1 MNHCQK
7 NHCQKRTIA
16 KKNHQIQR
24 RSKKHNRCQKK
35 NHHSTLSKHKQR
47 TRGGGRFRRQDVGP
61 GQFRVGG
68 LPFGAAGQMFVGRN
82 HQQPQHKID
91 ISKIPQFGVHL
102 VAHGEEKKTFEEEK
116 KWGSCQQNKDHKY
129 SSVHNAIILSC
140 FRLISKLRVVP
151 CIHVSFISSVHLH
164 RPRHGFH
171 PTGIARSYARRGRGT

>member
-16 KKNHQIQR
+16 KKTQQIPR
-24 RSKKHNRCQKK
+24 RSKKHNRCPKK
-35 NHHSTLSKHKQR
+35 NHHHSTLSKHKQR

-102 VAHGEEKKTFEEEK
+102 VAHGEEKKTFEEKK
-116 KWGSCQQNKDHKY
+116 KWGSCHVNKIKITNIARY
-129 SSVHNAIILSC
+129 TTPLSC
-140 FRLISKLRVVP
+140 LAFV
-151 CIHVSFISSVHLH
+151 
-164 RPRHGFH
+164 
-171 PTGIARSYARRGRGT
+171 

>member
-1 MNHCQK
+1 
-7 NHCQKRTIA
+7 
-16 KKNHQIQR
+16 
-24 RSKKHNRCQKK
+24 
-35 NHHSTLSKHKQR
+35 LSKHKQR

-91 ISKIPQFGVHL
+91 ISKIPQFGVNL
-102 VAHGEEKKTFEEEK
+102 VKKTKHLKKK

-140 FRLISKLRVVP
+140 FRSISKLRVIP
-151 CIHVSFISSVHLH
+151 CFHVSFTSSVHLH